1 MLVSLEEMKLYL
13 RVDSETEDTLIL
25 QLLESAEKVCQDVI
39 RADEETLKKSNNA
52 KTAIMYTTAYF
63 TNTEKQADYKQLM
76 LTCVVCFWD
85 RKDGFNA
92 DS

>member
-39 RADEETLKKSNNA
+39 RA
-52 KTAIMYTTAYF
+52 Y
-63 TNTEKQADYKQLM
+63 
-76 LTCVVCFWD
+76 
-85 RKDGFNA
+85 
-92 DS
+92 

>member
-63 TNTEKQADYKQLM
+63 YEHREEADYEQLI
-76 LTCVVCFWD
+76 LTLRSLLFGD
-85 RKDGFNA
+85 RKDVF
-92 DS
+92 

>member
-52 KTAIMYTTAYF
+52 KTAIM
-63 TNTEKQADYKQLM
+63 TNTEKKRTISSL
-76 LTCVVCFWD
+76 C
-85 RKDGFNA
+85 
-92 DS
+92 

>member
-52 KTAIMYTTAYF
+52 KTAIMYTTAYSY
-63 TNTEKQADYKQLM
+63 EHREEADYKQLM
-76 LTCVVCFWD
+76 LTLRSLLFGD
-85 RKDGFNA
+85 RRDGF
-92 DS
+92 

>member
-63 TNTEKQADYKQLM
+63 YEHREEAGYKQLM
-76 LTCVVCFWD
+76 LTLRSLLFGD
-85 RKDGFNA
+85 RKDGF
-92 DS
+92 

>member
-52 KTAIMYTTAYF
+52 KTAIMYILPPIF
-63 TNTEKQADYKQLM
+63 TNTEKKRTISSL
-76 LTCVVCFWD
+76 C
-85 RKDGFNA
+85 
-92 DS
+92 

>member
-63 TNTEKQADYKQLM
+63 YEHREEADYKQLV
-76 LTCVVCFWD
+76 LTLRSLLFGD
-85 RKDGFNA
+85 RKDGF
-92 DS
+92 

>member
-52 KTAIMYTTAYF
+52 KTAIMYNTTAYF
-63 TNTEKQADYKQLM
+63 YEHREEADYKQLM
-76 LTCVVCFWD
+76 LTLRSLLFGD
-85 RKDGFNA
+85 RKDGF
-92 DS
+92 

>member
-39 RADEETLKKSNNA
+39 RADEETLKKV
-52 KTAIMYTTAYF
+52 K
-63 TNTEKQADYKQLM
+63 
-76 LTCVVCFWD
+76 
-85 RKDGFNA
+85 
-92 DS
+92 